1 MSNGL
6 RDKLEPLMPAYL
18 SQQRWF
24 AGSALPPDSVR
35 VERAR
40 VLWAAETVTDCG
52 MPLSA
57 VMGTHYQLL
66 IGERPAAERADFL
79 HGRDE
84 AVLGSIDGTIFYDAV
99 LDSELAR
106 ALLEVASGG
115 AQTAALA
122 RPISTEQSNTSLVF
136 DDRLILKLFRRLHD
150 GRNPDVEVTSA
161 LAAAGFGHVAAP
173 LVTWREEP
181 YDLAFGQQFLAGGS
195 EGWALALTSLRDFYN
210 SACEH
215 PGRGGR

>member
-40 VLWAAETVTDCG
+40 VLWAANG
-52 MPLSA
+52 HRLWHAIAA

-84 AVLGSIDGTIFYDAV
+84 AILGSIDGTIFYDAV
-99 LDSELAR
+99 LDSELAP
-106 ALLEVASGG
+106 LLEVASGG
-115 AQTAALA
+115 ARKAALA
-122 RPISTEQSNTSLVF
+122 RPDQHRAIQHLARV
-136 DDRLILKLFRRLHD
+136 RRSPH
-150 GRNPDVEVTSA
+150 SQA
-161 LAAAGFGHVAAP
+161 LPPAARRP
-173 LVTWREEP
+173 
-181 YDLAFGQQFLAGGS
+181 
-195 EGWALALTSLRDFYN
+195 
-210 SACEH
+210 
-215 PGRGGR
+215 